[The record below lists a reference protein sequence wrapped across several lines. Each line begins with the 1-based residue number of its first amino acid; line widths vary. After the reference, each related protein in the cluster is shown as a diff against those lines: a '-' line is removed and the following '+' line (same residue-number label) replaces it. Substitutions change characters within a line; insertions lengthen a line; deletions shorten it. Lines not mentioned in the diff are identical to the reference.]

1 MIENEFVDFTKLN
14 PAYLDYGTFFGDG
27 VYEVLRSYNGKLFAI
42 EDHLARF
49 KRSLAEI
56 EIEGIDINVIRDRVV
71 HAFQKSK
78 LTNAKIYFHITR
90 GAGPR
95 EHAAEGLT
103 PRFFLMLS
111 EIDESD
117 TQKQTGTTVMTTPDT
132 RWKRCDI
139 KSLNLLA
146 NVLAKRLAHKRGCD
160 EAIFVDDK
168 GFITEGS
175 SSAFFAIFG
184 NQLHTSPLAANILP
198 SVTRKYVLQI
208 APKAGLS
215 IVEKQTK
222 AEDAT
227 KADELFIAV
236 SSKDIVPVIKFN
248 EIAISAGAP
257 GKHTKLLM
265 AEFAKLVK

>member
-1 MIENEFVDFTKLN
+1 MIEDKFVDFSKLD

-27 VYEVLRSYNGKLFAI
+27 VYEVLRSYNGKLFALD
-42 EDHLARF
+42 DHMARF
-49 KRSLAEI
+49 KRSLNEI

-71 HAFQKSK
+71 RAFEKSK
-78 LTNAKIYFHITR
+78 IADAKIYFHITR
-90 GAGPR
+90 GAGIR
-95 EHAAEGLT
+95 DHAAEGLI

-111 EIDESD
+111 EIDNSD
-117 TQKQTGTTVMTTPDT
+117 TQKQTGIKVMTTPDT

-160 EAIFVDDK
+160 EAIFVDEK
-168 GFITEGS
+168 GFTTEGS

-184 NQLHTSPLAANILP
+184 NELHTTPLAANILP

-208 APKAGLS
+208 APKAGLKV
-215 IVEKQTK
+215 VEKQTM
-222 AEDAT
+222 AADCS

-236 SSKDIVPVIKFN
+236 SSKDIVPVVKFN
-248 EIAISAGAP
+248 DSPVSAGKP
-257 GKHTKLLM
+257 GKFTLQLM
-265 AEFAKLVK
+265 NEFQKIVK